1 MSVILSAVFIFIF
14 RVVLTVP
21 VNQTSRA
28 RWCRNQ
34 GHFSNSWILPMH
46 FFTAVCR
53 CQCFIGH
60 DSRTACRCRHCSVQ
74 LTSYFDHG
82 LCGSNKL
89 LYKRCAKSMGRP
101 KFRPPPLLPHFS
113 TDLNETPN
121 QETYPGW
128 FCLYSAH
135 VPNWNMDSSW
145 QQVWSVD
152 FYSDFTYFRVNDKK
166 VIAQKCLCCID
177 MTKNFMTWHTTGP
190 HRLLLISTSLF
201 YSLLTD
207 DRYKFLSVVVASLNF
222 VIICS
227 SVIVCK

>member
-101 KFRPPPLLPHFS
+101 KFRPPHCSHIFQLILMKLQTKKHI
-113 TDLNETPN
+113 
-121 QETYPGW
+121 
-128 FCLYSAH
+128 
-135 VPNWNMDSSW
+135 
-145 QQVWSVD
+145 
-152 FYSDFTYFRVNDKK
+152 RVGS
-166 VIAQKCLCCID
+166 ICIQH
-177 MTKNFMTWHTTGP
+177 MFLTGTWT
-190 HRLLLISTSLF
+190 
-201 YSLLTD
+201 
-207 DRYKFLSVVVASLNF
+207 VVGSR
-222 VIICS
+222 CDP
-227 SVIVCK
+227 